1 MGELKTYDVIVVTT
15 DEWAGTVQATSR
27 SAARKLAEAA
37 FNDGEFQ
44 QCGEEIER
52 IKLKEIRP

>member
-1 MGELKTYDVIVVTT
+1 MTALKTYDVIVVTT

-37 FNDGEFQ
+37 FNDGELQ